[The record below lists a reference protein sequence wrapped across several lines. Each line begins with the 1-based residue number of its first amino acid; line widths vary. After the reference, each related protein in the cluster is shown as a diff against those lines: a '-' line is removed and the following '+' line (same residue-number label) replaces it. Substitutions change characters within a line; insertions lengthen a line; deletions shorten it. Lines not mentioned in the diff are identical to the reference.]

1 MQQVSTRRDGQTYQC
16 KQALMNTIHSKKV
29 GAMHMHIRRREGE
42 GALGVGGSGVR
53 GKKTGSVQIYL

>member
-1 MQQVSTRRDGQTYQC
+1 
-16 KQALMNTIHSKKV
+16 MNTIHSKKV
-29 GAMHMHIRRREGE
+29 GAMRMHIRRREGE